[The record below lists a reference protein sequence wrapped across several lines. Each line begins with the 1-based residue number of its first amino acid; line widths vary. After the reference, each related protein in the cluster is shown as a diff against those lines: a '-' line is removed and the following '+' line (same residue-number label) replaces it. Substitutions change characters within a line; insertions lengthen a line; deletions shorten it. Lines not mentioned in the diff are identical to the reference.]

1 MSSSS
6 TRDNFNGGA
15 CFLQYK
21 KFRCFC
27 KRVADVKISGTDL
40 NPNKLYYTCR
50 ENNCEF
56 WFWAHP
62 TNYCAVEN
70 ENGNCI
76 EQAEIM
82 SMVSELKE
90 TRKEIKEM
98 KVILKFFKFISIVM
112 TLLVFLSFFVVLSK

>member
-1 MSSSS
+1 LQISRFQELSSILTNS
-6 TRDNFNGGA
+6 TTH
-15 CFLQYK
+15 
-21 KFRCFC
+21 
-27 KRVADVKISGTDL
+27 VEKIS
-40 NPNKLYYTCR
+40 
-50 ENNCEF
+50 EF

-70 ENGNCI
+70 QNGNCI
-76 EQAEIM
+76 EQTEIM
-82 SMVSELKE
+82 SMMSELKE